1 LWARA
6 CPDTAGAHFLAVHYR
21 ANLAQYEIRIRQTVS
36 FSRSRTQMAE
46 QETSP
51 QGHISKSA
59 DSHSANVMLAVAD
72 GVATVTLNRPEA
84 MNALDIATKEALLAI
99 LREVA
104 ADPTVRCVVLTG
116 TGRAFCVGQD
126 LREHVKLLSKNAES
140 LSSTVT
146 EHYNPIVELLST
158 MNKPVIAAINGV
170 AAGAGA
176 SFAFAADL
184 RVIVDSGSV
193 NLAFAGIALSCDSGA
208 SWTLPRLIG
217 IAKAKEL
224 LMFPR
229 SVPAAEA
236 LELGMVNRVVNA
248 HELAGVVSEL
258 ARTVAA
264 GPTLAYGSIRRAVAF
279 SAGHP
284 LSESLAY
291 EAGQMAATGG
301 TKDHSAAVAAFLG
314 KQKPTFQGS

>member
-1 LWARA
+1 MAE
-6 CPDTAGAHFLAVHYR
+6 PDTATDAHS
-21 ANLAQYEIRIRQTVS
+21 E
-36 FSRSRTQMAE
+36 
-46 QETSP
+46 SP
-51 QGHISKSA
+51 SGGEVLL
-59 DSHSANVMLAVAD
+59 DLTD

-84 MNALDIATKEALLAI
+84 MNALDIATKELLLAT
-99 LREVA
+99 LERVA
-104 ADPTVRCVVLTG
+104 KNPAVRCVVLTG

-126 LREHVKLLSKNAES
+126 LREHIGLLSSRDES
-140 LSSTVT
+140 LWSTVP

-184 RVIVDSGSV
+184 RIMVDSGGF

-208 SWTLPRLIG
+208 SWSLPRLIG

-229 SVPAAEA
+229 TVPATEA
-236 LELGMVNRVVNA
+236 LELGLVNRVVSA
-248 HELAGVVSEL
+248 EEFAAVVGEL
-258 ARTVAA
+258 ARALAA
-264 GPTLAYGSIRRAVAF
+264 GPTLAYGSIRRSVTF

-284 LSESLAY
+284 LRESLAQ
-291 EAGQMAATGG
+291 EAEQMTVTGG
-301 TKDHSAAVAAFLG
+301 SQDHAAAVTAFIA
-314 KQKPTFQGS
+314 KEKPTFQGG

>member
-1 LWARA
+1 
-6 CPDTAGAHFLAVHYR
+6 
-21 ANLAQYEIRIRQTVS
+21 
-36 FSRSRTQMAE
+36 MAE
-46 QETSP
+46 P
-51 QGHISKSA
+51 DSA
-59 DSHSANVMLAVAD
+59 TDTHSGTRSNGEVLLDLAD

-84 MNALDIATKEALLAI
+84 MNALDVATKELL
-99 LREVA
+99 LETLQRVA
-104 ADPTVRCVVLTG
+104 QDPAVRCVVMTG

-126 LREHVKLLSKNAES
+126 LREHIGLLSSRDES
-140 LSSTVT
+140 LWSTVP
-146 EHYNPIVELLST
+146 EHYNPIVELLAT

-184 RVIVDSGSV
+184 RIMVDSGGF

-229 SVPAAEA
+229 TVPATEA
-236 LELGMVNRVVNA
+236 LELGLVNRVVSA
-248 HELAGVVSEL
+248 EELPAVVGGL
-258 ARTVAA
+258 ARALAA
-264 GPTLAYGSIRRAVAF
+264 GPTLAYGSIRRSVAY

-284 LSESLAY
+284 LSESLAQ
-291 EAGQMAATGG
+291 EAEQMTVTGG
-301 TKDHSAAVAAFLG
+301 SQDHAAAVSAFIA
-314 KQKPTFQGS
+314 KEKPTFQGR